1 MIDITMLSSRYDVR
15 RLGETNAD
23 DILAIYI
30 DNPQFYRYCEAKP
43 TRVQVL
49 SDLRVAPPGIGLED
63 KYYVGFYEEET
74 LVAVMDV
81 IDGYPTPEIAF
92 IGFFMMNRALQG
104 RGLGS
109 EIVQEVAAYLK
120 HTGMAAIRLAIDREN
135 PQSTHFWRKNGFRVV
150 KEVDRNGWPMLV
162 AERAL

>member
-1 MIDITMLSSRYDVR
+1 MDITMLSSRYDVR
-15 RLGETNAD
+15 RLGEPD
-23 DILAIYI
+23 VDGILAIYRE
-30 DNPQFYRYCEAKP
+30 NPQFYRYCEAKP
-43 TRVQVL
+43 TRAQVL
-49 SDLRVAPPGIGLED
+49 SDLRVAPPGIGQEN
-63 KYYVGFYEEET
+63 KYYVGFYDKET
-74 LVAVMDV
+74 PVAVMDL
-81 IDGYPTPEIAF
+81 IDGYPTPEIVY

-109 EIVQEVAAYLK
+109 EIIREVAAYLK
-120 HTGMAAIRLAIDREN
+120 QTGRAAIRLAIDREN